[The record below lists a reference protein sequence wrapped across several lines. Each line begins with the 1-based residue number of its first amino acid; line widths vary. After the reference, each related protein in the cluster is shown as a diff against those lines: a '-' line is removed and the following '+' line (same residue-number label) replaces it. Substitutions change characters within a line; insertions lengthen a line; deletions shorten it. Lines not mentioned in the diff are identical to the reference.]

1 MKYVVIGGA
10 GAMGRITVKD
20 LVETAPIRDEIII
33 ADYDMEK
40 AQSLAKSFTR
50 KGVSAVKVDVNNL
63 EKTVKDLSGASIIIN
78 CVQYQYNIALMEI
91 ALALNAHYV
100 DLGGLFYM
108 TRQQMELH
116 KQFKDKKK
124 TALIGMGAAPGITNI
139 MARFAADE
147 LDIVKEIH
155 IRLASK
161 DQTRYVPKP
170 ALATSYSLKTILQE
184 FSFEPAVFTKGK
196 FKFVKPMSGA
206 EPHRFPLPVG
216 IQSPM
221 YTLHSEVATLPLTYK
236 NKGIKEV
243 SFKIAFAKDFTEKV
257 KFLCDIGLSSNDPL
271 EINGSKVAPIDVVN
285 RLVMSQAPVK
295 QVGPLKQYEVVRS
308 VVKGT
313 KNSKKITWIVDCHT
327 TGKEEW
333 NLGTDINT
341 GSPPSIAAQMI
352 LNGDIK
358 GNGVVAPE
366 VAISPVL
373 FFEEL
378 KKRNMFVKSQKKDGW
393 SFEV

>member
-257 KFLCDIGLSSNDPL
+257 KFLCDIGLSSNDPM